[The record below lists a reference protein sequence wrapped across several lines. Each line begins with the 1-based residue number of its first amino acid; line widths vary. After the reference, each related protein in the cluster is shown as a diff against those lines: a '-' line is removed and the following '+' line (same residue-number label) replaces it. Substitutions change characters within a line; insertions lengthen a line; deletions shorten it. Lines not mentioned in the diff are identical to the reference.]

1 MWSILPSFFAWS
13 LLERDSLLAQRF
25 VLVSRD
31 AGQQPGQIDKAGLG
45 HISRLPI
52 VGRARSGWQGAGR
65 RCGAATPGDA
75 GGVCALHGVRSAT
88 KSVPCAERSRAS
100 LRRAHSQRI
109 KGQRRR
115 VWQRF
120 CLPGANVAQWPRFGV
135 RSPCVLVAFP
145 SLSYS
150 LGASLT
156 APARS
161 FSFSSVC

>member
-1 MWSILPSFFAWS
+1 MPSFFAWS

-100 LRRAHSQRI
+100 LRSAHLQRI

-115 VWQRF
+115 VWHRF
-120 CLPGANVAQWPRFGV
+120 LLGAKAHWRRFGV
-135 RSPCVLVAFP
+135 RSPCVPVAFS

-150 LGASLT
+150 LGASLI

-161 FSFSSVC
+161 FSCSSVC